1 MDNFIQELIL
11 AYFKVKKSQY
21 SFREI
26 AEHLGISLNATTE
39 CIQTLIS
46 QDELEYADSLLR
58 LTLKGRTRIQNSAV
72 DYLTFDQAEANY
84 QISDVDMNE
93 AWPIDQVYIPKRFSR
108 KV

>member
-1 MDNFIQELIL
+1 
-11 AYFKVKKSQY
+11 
-21 SFREI
+21 
-26 AEHLGISLNATTE
+26 
-39 CIQTLIS
+39 
-46 QDELEYADSLLR
+46 LR